1 MAGPRAGM
9 RVMEWCVRDSF
20 FASILPHSPSWPGE
34 ATKLCFAPTSR
45 PSTFS
50 SPAADGPAQNWRGL
64 YPRVVRRRG
73 ARYSRRSKPTSRR
86 QHRRIGVAGTERG
99 GMDGFECDV
108 LVVGSGAAGMAAA
121 ITAAHRGLK
130 VVIAEKE
137 ATFGGTTA
145 RSGGWL
151 WIPGTSLARGWGI
164 VETPDQA
171 RTYLRHEAG
180 NSFDAARVDAFLSN
194 GPEAVDFFTSKTAL
208 AFDMPLTFPDY
219 HAEAPGGTQG
229 GRSMVTRPF
238 DGRELGPLI
247 KDIGLPLP
255 ELTVFGMMLG
265 SGKEIIHFMRAT
277 KSLTSAVYVAKRL
290 SKHFMDVMRHGRGM
304 TLTNGNAL
312 AGRLAKSA
320 IDLKIP
326 LWLSSPVR
334 ELIVED
340 GAVRGAI
347 VERDGR
353 VVCVKAKRGVV
364 LACGGFP
371 HDVARR
377 KAMFPHAP
385 TGNEHWSPGPTGNT
399 GDGLRLAEAAGGRV
413 ENALPNAAAWVP
425 VSITERKDGSQG
437 VMPHFIDRAKPGVIA
452 VTRTGVR
459 FANEGNSY
467 HDFVQDM
474 MKVAKPGEEIAAFL
488 LCDHR
493 ALRKYGLGCVPPFP
507 MPLGHHLRTGY
518 LKRGATLAELAAQAG
533 IDAKGLEATVAEFNK
548 SAADGQDPA
557 FGKGSRAY
565 NRYQGDAL
573 HGPNPCIAPIKDGP
587 FYAIK
592 MVIGDLGT
600 YAGIRTDA
608 NARVIDAQGQPI
620 AGLYAVGNDMASIMG
635 GNYPGAGITL
645 GPALTFGYIAGK
657 HIAGQASLATRQ

>member
-1 MAGPRAGM
+1 MT
-9 RVMEWCVRDSF
+9 SNQT
-20 FASILPHSPSWPGE
+20 
-34 ATKLCFAPTSR
+34 AT
-45 PSTFS
+45 
-50 SPAADGPAQNWRGL
+50 
-64 YPRVVRRRG
+64 Y
-73 ARYSRRSKPTSRR
+73 
-86 QHRRIGVAGTERG
+86 
-99 GMDGFECDV
+99 ECDV
-108 LVVGSGAAGMAAA
+108 LVAGSGCSGMSAA
-121 ITAAHRGLK
+121 ITAGHHGLK
-130 VVIAEKE
+130 VLIVEKE
-137 ATFGGTTA
+137 AKFGGTTA

-151 WIPGTSLARGWGI
+151 WIPGTSLARDWGI
-164 VETPDQA
+164 VESPETA

-180 NSFDAARVDAFLSN
+180 NSFDAARVDAFLTT
-194 GPEAVDFFTSKTAL
+194 GPEAVDFFIGKTAL
-208 AFDMPLTFPDY
+208 RFDMPLTFPDY

-247 KDIGLPLP
+247 KDIGMPLP

-265 SGKEIIHFMRAT
+265 SGKDIVHFMRAT
-277 KSLTSAVYVAKRL
+277 KSLTSAIYVVKRL
-290 SKHFMDVMRHGRGM
+290 SKHLVDVMRHGRGM

-320 IDLKIP
+320 LDLNIP

-353 VVCVKAKRGVV
+353 PIRVIARRGVV

-371 HDVARR
+371 HDVSRR

-385 TGNEHWSPGPTGNT
+385 TGTEHFSPGPVGNT

-413 ENALPNAAAWVP
+413 EDTLPHTAAWVP
-425 VSITERKDGSQG
+425 VSITTRKDGSKG

-452 VTRTGVR
+452 VTREGKR

-467 HDFVQDM
+467 HDFVQAM
-474 MKVAKPGEEIAAFL
+474 VKAAKPGEEICAYL
-488 LCDHR
+488 ICDHR
-493 ALRKYGLGCVPPFP
+493 TLRKYGLGCVPPFP
-507 MPLGHHLRTGY
+507 MPLGHHLKTGY
-518 LKRGATLAELAAQAG
+518 LKRGATLAELARESG
-533 IDAKGLEATVAEFNK
+533 IDANGLEATVAAFNRT
-548 SAADGQDPA
+548 AVNGNDPD

-565 NRYQGDAL
+565 NRYQGDPL
-573 HGPNPCIAPIKDGP
+573 HGPNPCVAPLGNGP
-587 FYAIK
+587 YYAIK
-592 MVIGDLGT
+592 MVVGDLGT
-600 YAGIRTDA
+600 YAGIKTDA
-608 NARVIDAQGQPI
+608 HARALDADGKVIE
-620 AGLYAVGNDMASIMG
+620 GLYAAGNDMASIMG

-657 HIAGQASLATRQ
+657 HLAGRA

>member
-1 MAGPRAGM
+1 MAN
-9 RVMEWCVRDSF
+9 
-20 FASILPHSPSWPGE
+20 
-34 ATKLCFAPTSR
+34 
-45 PSTFS
+45 S
-50 SPAADGPAQNWRGL
+50 SDET
-64 YPRVVRRRG
+64 Y
-73 ARYSRRSKPTSRR
+73 
-86 QHRRIGVAGTERG
+86 
-99 GMDGFECDV
+99 ECDA
-108 LVVGSGAAGMAAA
+108 LVVGSGAAGMSAAV
-121 ITAAHRGLK
+121 TAGHRGLN
-130 VVIAEKE
+130 VLIVEKE
-137 ATFGGTTA
+137 PRFGGTTA

-151 WIPGTSLARGWGI
+151 WIPGTSLARAWGI
-164 VETPDQA
+164 TESPDQA

-180 NSFDAARVDAFLSN
+180 NSFDAARVDAFLTT
-194 GPEAVDFFTSKTAL
+194 GPEAVDFFTTKTAVR
-208 AFDMPLTFPDY
+208 FDMPLTFPDY
-219 HAEAPGGTQG
+219 HAEAPGGAQG

-238 DGRELGPLI
+238 DGHELGEHI
-247 KDIGLPLP
+247 KDLGAPLP

-277 KSLTSAVYVAKRL
+277 KSLASAFYVAKRL
-290 SKHFMDVMRHGRGM
+290 SKHAMDVMRYGRGM
-304 TLTNGNAL
+304 NLTNGNAL

-320 IDLKIP
+320 FDLKIP

-334 ELIVED
+334 DLIVAD
-340 GAVRGAI
+340 GAVRGAM

-353 VVCVKAKRGVV
+353 LVRVTAKRGVV

-377 KAMFPHAP
+377 QKMFPHAP
-385 TGNEHWSPGPTGNT
+385 TGNEHFSPGPTGNT

-413 ENALPNAAAWVP
+413 EDSLPNAAAWVP
-425 VSITERKDGSQG
+425 VSITTRKDGSKG

-452 VTRTGVR
+452 VTRDGVR

-467 HDFVQDM
+467 HDFVQEM
-474 MKVAKPGEEIAAFL
+474 VKAAKPGEEISAFL
-488 LCDHR
+488 ICDHR

-507 MPLGHHLRTGY
+507 MPLGHHLATGY

-533 IDAKGLEATVAEFNK
+533 IDPKGLATTVTEFNT
-548 SAADGQDPA
+548 SATEGRDPA

-573 HGPNPCIAPIKDGP
+573 HGPNPCIAPVKDGP

-600 YAGIRTDA
+600 YAGIKTDE
-608 NARVIDAQGQPI
+608 NARALDADGRPI
-620 AGLYAVGNDMASIMG
+620 AGLYAAGNDMASIMG

-657 HIAGQASLATRQ
+657 HLAAGQT